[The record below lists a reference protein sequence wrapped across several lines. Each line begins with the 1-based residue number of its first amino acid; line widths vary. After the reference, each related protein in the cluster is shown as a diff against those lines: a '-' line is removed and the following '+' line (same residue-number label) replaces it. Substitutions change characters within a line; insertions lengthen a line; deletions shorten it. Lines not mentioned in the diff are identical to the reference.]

1 MRATLLWEST
11 KAQLKVQNGS
21 IFVRINL
28 AMVHERAWDDKKH
41 IKWAISKETK
51 QKNIYNTLESLCGS
65 QIHVRFLFH
74 FYT

>member
-1 MRATLLWEST
+1 
-11 KAQLKVQNGS
+11 
-21 IFVRINL
+21 
-28 AMVHERAWDDKKH
+28 MVHERVWDDKKH
-41 IKWAISKETK
+41 IKWTTSKETK